1 MNSFVFDKLPCGCE
15 ITAYEIGND
24 TVRATI
30 LNYGGIIQK
39 LEYKGTDIIGGYDTL
54 EGYQVSDGY
63 QGALIGRYANRIRGG
78 RFTLNGVEYQLAQ
91 NESARGNHLHGG
103 NIGYDAKIW
112 GVEYKQDN
120 DGEHLV
126 LTLTDPDGTEN
137 YPGTVEIKVTYS
149 VCGEDFSIHYEA
161 TTDKDTPFNMTN
173 HAYLNMNGIAGGQI
187 YDQTLQ
193 VNADYM
199 SKVDDALIPVDKIPV
214 DGTAFDFRTPK
225 LLSRELMFCDDEQMK
240 LGAGLDHN
248 LYITT
253 DEATLYQG
261 KKLAKAAV
269 FAGKLGA
276 LTLYTDKPCV
286 QFYAAN
292 FMEGDYPFKGGLKRE
307 RNGALCLE
315 TQFAP
320 DGPNRG
326 EAILKV
332 GEKYDYTALFRFD
345 A

>member
-1 MNSFVFDKLPCGCE
+1 MNKYLFDKLPCGCE
-15 ITAYEIGND
+15 VMAYEIGGD

-39 LEYKGTDIIGGYDTL
+39 LEYKGTDIIGGYDKV
-54 EGYQVSDGY
+54 EGYLVSSGY
-63 QGALIGRYANRIRGG
+63 QGALIGRYSNRIRHGK
-78 RFTLNGVEYQLAQ
+78 FTLNGVEYQLAQ
-91 NESARGNHLHGG
+91 NEAERGNHIHGG
-103 NIGYDAKIW
+103 IKGYDKCIW
-112 GVEYKQDN
+112 DVEYKQDCA
-120 DGEHLV
+120 GEHLI
-126 LTLTDPDGTEN
+126 LTLTDPDGNEG
-137 YPGTVEIKVTYS
+137 YPGTVNVKVTYT

-161 TTDKDTPFNMTN
+161 VSDKDTPFNMTN

-187 YDQTLQ
+187 YDQTLM

-199 SKVDDALIPVDKIPV
+199 SKVDECLIPVDKIPV
-214 DGTAFDFRTPK
+214 EGTAFDFRTPK
-225 LLSRELMFCDDEQMK
+225 LLSRELMTCDDPQMVI
-240 LGAGLDHN
+240 GAGLDHN

-253 DEATLYQG
+253 SDATLYQG
-261 KKLAKAAV
+261 KKLPKAAV

-292 FMEGDYPFKGGLKRE
+292 FMEGDYPFKGGLIRE
-307 RNGALCLE
+307 KNGALCLE

-326 EAILKV
+326 EAILKA